1 MSQYILYR
9 ITQDTQPV
17 RALIAP
23 ASIPLTTIHDQL
35 RPGERIAWTG
45 NLADAIGGLP
55 VTLLDR
61 QKEQV
66 LKAVTDLRGR
76 GQRAHIT
83 EQARPQAVQVDIV
96 HETLTALF
104 LGQQT
109 WRDTCWKC
117 SQEVNPFLEH
127 CPHCGADV
135 LPF

>member
-9 ITQDTQPV
+9 ITKDTQPV

-45 NLADAIGGLP
+45 NLADALGLP
-55 VTLLDR
+55 VTWFDR
-61 QKEQV
+61 QKERQRSEV
-66 LKAVTDLRGR
+66 LKAVADLRGR
-76 GQRAHIT
+76 GQVIPAD
-83 EQARPQAVQVDIV
+83 PV
-96 HETLTALF
+96 HEALTTLF
-104 LGQQT
+104 LGTQT
-109 WRDTCWKC
+109 WRDTCWQC

-127 CPHCGADV
+127 CPHCGAEV

>member
-1 MSQYILYR
+1 MSQYKLYR
-9 ITQDTQPV
+9 IIQDAQPT
-17 RALIAP
+17 RCIIAP
-23 ASIPLTTIHDQL
+23 ASIPVDTIHAHL
-35 RPGERIAWTG
+35 REGEQIAWTG
-45 NLADAIGGLP
+45 NLADALGLP
-55 VTLLDR
+55 VSLLDR